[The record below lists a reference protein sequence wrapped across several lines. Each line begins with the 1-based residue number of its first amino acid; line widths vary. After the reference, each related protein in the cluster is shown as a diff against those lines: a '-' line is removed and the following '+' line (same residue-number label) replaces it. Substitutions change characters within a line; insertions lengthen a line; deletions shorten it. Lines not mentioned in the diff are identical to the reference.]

1 MALCCIKGCENK
13 AKSRGLCNTHYERQR
28 LGRSLDGELQKQ
40 HHGLDR
46 KTRFER
52 WIEKDASGCWIWTAS
67 YNPSGYGQFNL
78 DGKKP
83 MLAHRAAWIIY
94 RGAIPACES
103 SGYGTHHICHKC
115 DNPKCV
121 NPDHLFLGTNQEN
134 MDDKMQKG
142 RHVYGVS
149 LGEKHGNAKLTE
161 EIVRAIRV
169 SDETDAQLSK
179 RYGISRSSI
188 YAARRRQ
195 TWKHVT

>member
-1 MALCCIKGCENK
+1 
-13 AKSRGLCNTHYERQR
+13 
-28 LGRSLDGELQKQ
+28 
-40 HHGLDR
+40 
-46 KTRFER
+46 
-52 WIEKDASGCWIWTAS
+52 
-67 YNPSGYGQFNL
+67 
-78 DGKKP
+78 
-83 MLAHRAAWIIY
+83 
-94 RGAIPACES
+94 
-103 SGYGTHHICHKC
+103 
-115 DNPKCV
+115 
-121 NPDHLFLGTNQEN
+121 